1 MKKILLALTL
11 LLCSTAVF
19 AQNKKKKKETH
30 PPTRPVIMKVS
41 TFEEFER
48 NQQDDEQLSRPVPAS
63 FGFNSKINAIKTNG
77 EKITSNS
84 FEDFDKINVSQL
96 KHLIIKDYIS
106 DEKSLDVGILQKI
119 LNEGSQLETLEIYN
133 LEIKYFPEI
142 KSPTKALKKLKLSNN
157 KLNKLHPSIS
167 NLIALEEFES
177 DDNLLQELPET
188 FSQLKKLEKL
198 ILSSN
203 EFSEFPQVIFGLNK
217 LSFLYISGD
226 GKNKIKEIPDL
237 FLQLPKL
244 ETFVMKFNS
253 LSTLPKSFSKLKKLR
268 VVYLSNN
275 QFKDLP
281 EALATNPNLSY
292 VDFADNPL
300 DWNKFILSIK
310 KIQWKG
316 LFSLYGIEFSKE
328 QFEKIQ
334 KELPLIDVYYDG
346 VND

>member
-19 AQNKKKKKETH
+19 AQNKKKKKETYPT
-30 PPTRPVIMKVS
+30 PPEAPTLEGVK
-41 TFEEFER
+41 R
-48 NQQDDEQLSRPVPAS
+48 NHQDDEQLSFPIAIS
-63 FGFNSKINAIKTNG
+63 TNFTLKINATKTNG
-77 EKITSNS
+77 DKITSNS

-96 KHLIIKDYIS
+96 KHLIIEEYVS
-106 DEKSLDVGILQKI
+106 DKKSLDVGILQKI
-119 LNEGSQLETLEIYN
+119 LNEGSQLETLEIDN

-177 DDNLLQELPET
+177 NRNPLQELPET
-188 FSQLKKLEKL
+188 FSQLKKLK
-198 ILSSN
+198 ILVLYRS

-217 LSFLYISGD
+217 LSFLSITANSD

-237 FLQLPKL
+237 FMQLPEL
-244 ETFVMKFNS
+244 ESFGMKYNS
-253 LSTLPKSFSKLKKLR
+253 LSTLPKSFSELKKLEK
-268 VVYLSNN
+268 VYLSDN

-292 VDFADNPL
+292 VDFNDNPL
-300 DWNKFILSIK
+300 DWNKFIVSIK
-310 KIQWKG
+310 KIQWRG
-316 LFSLYGIEFSKE
+316 LFFLHEIEFSKE

-334 KELPLIDVYYDG
+334 KELPLMDVYYDG